1 LAAAF
6 GSSAAI
12 AIAHWHLCIS
22 FGLPGT
28 DEEDSVLLMQPS
40 WHCAQHRQEDSRWVV
55 AARFVTKTLCCLVL
69 MLTSAKAG
77 QEWLSMDLSKDPTS
91 LSTILALLR
100 NHERFAQWING
111 KPLGKFTYV
120 SLRRDRNDPTKTV
133 YILLECDDNKKP
145 VRFMRVDEIARLSI
159 TDPKVPETA
168 KLIFEYPAAAVKAT
182 SLDHPSVQRAVEQM
196 FHLFGSAQNSLY
208 LVDDH
213 YVERLKEGE
222 TASSTLTRLS
232 DRGLL
237 VIRLVSKAADKVSNA
252 FKALSKGQS
261 LAWDSTSAKRI
272 RFELSPDRNTIRKLE
287 VAGLFTTDDVK
298 LQSPDAAN
306 LSKLEIRDDRTTEV
320 TVTEMT
326 TQKVRERGRGKEQSP
341 VAVNWETKD

>member
-1 LAAAF
+1 
-6 GSSAAI
+6 
-12 AIAHWHLCIS
+12 
-22 FGLPGT
+22 
-28 DEEDSVLLMQPS
+28 
-40 WHCAQHRQEDSRWVV
+40 
-55 AARFVTKTLCCLVL
+55 
-69 MLTSAKAG
+69 
-77 QEWLSMDLSKDPTS
+77 MDLSKDPTS

-111 KPLGKFTYV
+111 KPLGKFAYV
-120 SLRRDRNDPTKTV
+120 SLRRDRNDPSKTV
-133 YILLECDDNKKP
+133 YILLECDENKKP
-145 VRFMRVDEIARLSI
+145 VKVFLRVDEIARLSVP
-159 TDPKVPETA
+159 DPRVPETA
-168 KLIFEYPAAAVKAT
+168 KLIFDYPAAAVKET

-196 FHLFGSAQNSLY
+196 FQLFGSAQNSLY
-208 LVDDH
+208 LVDDR

-252 FKALSKGQS
+252 FNTLSKGKS
-261 LAWDSTSAKRI
+261 LAWDSTSIKRI
-272 RFELSPDRNTIRKLE
+272 RFELSPDRSTIRRLDI
-287 VAGLFTTDDVK
+287 AGLFTTDDVK

-326 TQKVRERGRGKEQSP
+326 AQKVRERGRGKEQSST
-341 VAVNWETKD
+341 AVNWETKD